1 MAHYQHIYNLAA
13 IKNRMQSPPKAQ
25 RLEDFFNREKSG
37 TLTNE
42 ELEDLQSVLNE
53 GHDEMIDRIEKL
65 KS

>member
-1 MAHYQHIYNLAA
+1 
-13 IKNRMQSPPKAQ
+13 MQSPPKAQ